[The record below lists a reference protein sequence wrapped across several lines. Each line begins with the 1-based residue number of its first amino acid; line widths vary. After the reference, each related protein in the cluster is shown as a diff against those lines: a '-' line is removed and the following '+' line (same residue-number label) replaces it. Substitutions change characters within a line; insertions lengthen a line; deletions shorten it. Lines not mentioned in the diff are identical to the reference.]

1 MTEASHNDDDNSHDV
16 EEEFEE
22 DLEDDDVSE
31 EEEEEEEWQDT
42 NLILNYELIF
52 VYSFLIKPFCHS
64 LHSTVITL

>member
-31 EEEEEEEWQDT
+31 EEEEEEWQDT

-52 VYSFLIKPFCHS
+52 VYSFRIKPFCHS